1 MPKARDHV
9 QSVQR
14 FFQVMR
20 WHQAKRDAARM
31 FRSKLMENS
40 GALLLVPLELSPVI
54 SSIGLAPLSELLAEP
69 AFGLVDTQLHDF
81 SQQISEVVSVLVRRY
96 LCFSPAMMSGVLYWS
111 IFAHLICRIAH
122 SPKDSVHVFQ
132 E

>member
-69 AFGLVDTQLHDF
+69 ALCSGNKKQTKNNKNAAFHSHRSAAFLSVVF
-81 SQQISEVVSVLVRRY
+81 SLLAVAIATPLSGRYASVIGR
-96 LCFSPAMMSGVLYWS
+96 A
-111 IFAHLICRIAH
+111 AHATLR
-122 SPKDSVHVFQ
+122 S
-132 E
+132 